1 MEIGPSLEKILVAN
15 RGEIAVRIMRSAQEL
30 DLKMV
35 AIYEETDKDAFH
47 IMRADEA
54 VCIGPGPRRDYLN
67 IDKIIQ
73 AAKETGAQAI
83 HPGYGFLS
91 ENPEFPEACTKAGI
105 VFIGPPPEVIR
116 SMGSKVI
123 ARQIAEQ
130 AGIPV
135 IPASPVLNRDAQG
148 EGEALAFAGEYGYPL
163 MIKAVSGGGGR
174 GIRQVLDEKALLAGL
189 KQSRAEAMISFGNDD
204 IYLEKGVPRPQ
215 HVEVQI
221 LADSFGTVVHMG
233 TRNCSI
239 QRRHQK
245 LIEIAPAGL
254 DRALTSRICEAALA
268 MARAANYFSAG
279 TVEFLVAPSGDFYFL
294 EVNTRIQ
301 VEHTVTEAVTGIDI
315 IREQLLIAQGEP
327 ISFTQDQ
334 VVERGYAIQV
344 RINAEDPK
352 NDFLASPGQVK
363 VYHSSLGHG
372 VRLDGA
378 IYQGYEI
385 PPYYDSLMVKLTVSG
400 FTWQEAVDRL
410 HRALKGFLILGV
422 KTTIPFFQQIV
433 HDPDFIM
440 RRLDTSYIDEHPH
453 LLEYQEE
460 EREVD
465 KIARLIAEINAQ
477 GLNPF
482 AFK

>member
-1 MEIGPSLEKILVAN
+1 VLG
-15 RGEIAVRIMRSAQEL
+15 R
-30 DLKMV
+30 
-35 AIYEETDKDAFH
+35 
-47 IMRADEA
+47 
-54 VCIGPGPRRDYLN
+54 
-67 IDKIIQ
+67 
-73 AAKETGAQAI
+73 
-83 HPGYGFLS
+83 
-91 ENPEFPEACTKAGI
+91 
-105 VFIGPPPEVIR
+105 EV
-116 SMGSKVI
+116 
-123 ARQIAEQ
+123 
-130 AGIPV
+130 
-135 IPASPVLNRDAQG
+135 QG
-148 EGEALAFAGEYGYPL
+148 EQEALAFVREHAYPV

-174 GIRQVLDEKALLAGL
+174 GIRRVDSDKALLAGL
-189 KQSRAEAMISFGNDD
+189 RQSRAEAMISFGNDD
-204 IYLEKGVPRPQ
+204 IYLEKGVPNPQ

-221 LADSFGTVVHMG
+221 LADEFGTVVHLG

-245 LIEIAPAGL
+245 LIEMAPAGL
-254 DRALTSRICEAALA
+254 DCGLTARICEAAVR

-279 TVEFLVAPSGDFYFL
+279 TVEFLVAPDNTFYFL

-301 VEHTVTEAVTGIDI
+301 VEHTVTEAVTGIDL

-352 NDFLASPGQVK
+352 NDFRPNPGVVQ

-410 HRALKGFLILGV
+410 HRTIKGFLILGV
-422 KTTIPFFQQIV
+422 KTTLPFFHQIV

-440 RRLDTSYIDEHPH
+440 RRLDTSYIDEHPQ
-453 LLEYQEE
+453 LLDYQEE

-477 GLNPF
+477 GMNPF

>member
-1 MEIGPSLEKILVAN
+1 VVNGPTFEKILVAN

-30 DLKMV
+30 DLKVV
-35 AIYEETDKDAFH
+35 AVYEETDKDAFH

-54 VCIGPGPRRDYLN
+54 VCIGPGPRRDYLS

-91 ENPEFPEACTKAGI
+91 ENPEFPEACTRAGI

-116 SMGSKVI
+116 NMGSKVI
-123 ARQIAEQ
+123 ARKIAEE
-130 AGIPV
+130 AGVPV
-135 IPASPVLNRDAQG
+135 IPASAALSRDQ
-148 EGEALAFAGEYGYPL
+148 EEREALDFAKQYGYPL

-174 GIRQVLDEKALLAGL
+174 GIRRVDDERALLAGL

-204 IYLEKGVPRPQ
+204 IYLEKGIHRAQ

-221 LADSFGTVVHMG
+221 LADSFGTVVHLG

-245 LIEIAPAGL
+245 LIEIAPSGL
-254 DRALTSRICEAALA
+254 PRPLTAKICDAAVR
-268 MARAANYFSAG
+268 MAWAANYFSAG
-279 TVEFLVAPSGDFYFL
+279 TVEFLVAPDDSFYFL

-301 VEHTVTEAVTGIDI
+301 VEHTVTEVVTGIDL
-315 IREQLLIAQGEP
+315 IREQLLIAMGQP
-327 ISFTQDQ
+327 ISFSQDQ

-352 NDFLASPGQVK
+352 NDFLASPGVVQL
-363 VYHSSLGHG
+363 YQSSLGHG

-410 HRALKGFLILGV
+410 HRTLKGFLILGV
-422 KTTIPFFQQIV
+422 KTTIPFFHRIV

-453 LLEYQEE
+453 LLDYREE

-465 KIARLIAEINAQ
+465 KIARLIAEINAH
-477 GLNPF
+477 GMNPF